1 LQWVIL
7 FNELKETAIENMK
20 ETSDAKRTYTI
31 EELDE
36 LKAWFESRK
45 DVIPQTMQIDS
56 SAYTPNLPETL
67 SMLFEQAYICYNN
80 PKMQGC
86 IVLLNKIRKH
96 IEGK

>member
-1 LQWVIL
+1 MSIKL
-7 FNELKETAIENMK
+7 
-20 ETSDAKRTYTI
+20 RHTI
-31 EELDE
+31 EEIDE
-36 LKAWFESRK
+36 LKVWFETIK
-45 DVIPQTMQIDS
+45 DRLPETIQIDS

-67 SMLFEQAYICYNN
+67 SMLFEQAYICYDN

>member
-1 LQWVIL
+1 
-7 FNELKETAIENMK
+7 MK

-67 SMLFEQAYICYNN
+67 SMLF
-80 PKMQGC
+80 
-86 IVLLNKIRKH
+86 
-96 IEGK
+96 